1 MVFGDA
7 ESIPRIAFVDYHGVL
22 TDLSP
27 ECLASPPDVSFVT
40 LGSLRALRLLTDC
53 NIFVISNQV
62 GVAFGDYDTR
72 KLDEAI
78 ISFVEELRGHG
89 VLLNG
94 FLYCSHHP
102 EAKIRR
108 YKTPCLCR
116 KPGVGLIYR
125 ALAMV
130 PATNVRCVFIGDT
143 LETDIACALAASM
156 PSIWINK
163 SGDSPWR
170 VGTTPDVTC
179 SSVLDA
185 VPFIKHFLTEGVVLS
200 FIDYP

>member
-1 MVFGDA
+1 MVFGDV

-22 TDLSP
+22 TDLAP
-27 ECLASPPDVSFVT
+27 ECLVSPPDLSFVT
-40 LGSLRALRLLTDC
+40 LSSLRALRLLTDC

-62 GVAFGDYDTR
+62 GIAFGDYDTR

-78 ISFVEELRGHG
+78 ISFVEELRSQGI
-89 VLLNG
+89 LLNG
-94 FLYCSHHP
+94 FLYCPHHP

-116 KPGVGLIYR
+116 KPAVGLIYR

-130 PATNVRCVFIGDT
+130 PATNGRCVFIGDT
-143 LETDIACALAASM
+143 LETDIACAIAASM

-163 SGDSPWR
+163 SGDSPST
-170 VGTTPDVTC
+170 GGMTPDVTC
-179 SSVLDA
+179 SSLLDA
-185 VPFIKHFLTEGVVLS
+185 VPFINYFLTEGTVLS
-200 FIDYP
+200 FIDY